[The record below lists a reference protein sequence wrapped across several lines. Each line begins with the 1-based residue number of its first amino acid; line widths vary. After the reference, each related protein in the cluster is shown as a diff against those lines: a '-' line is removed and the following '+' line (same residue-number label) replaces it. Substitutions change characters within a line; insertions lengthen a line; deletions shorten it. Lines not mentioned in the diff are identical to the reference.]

1 MRPSGR
7 CSEGSARARWGPVP
21 VLGGRRGLGLAL
33 VLLLL
38 ACGDS
43 AGGGGTAEALQPRA
57 LAPDFERLD
66 LEGRPVRLSVLRG
79 RAVVIDFWATWC
91 APCVFQPPELNAF
104 WREHR
109 DGGRVSVLGV
119 EVGGAAVEEIRQWAL
134 ENDAVAEYPILAGG
148 DEALARAFGA
158 YGFPAMVIVAPDGRI
173 DSVHHG
179 VTSAE
184 EVAELV
190 VPLLEV
196 PVREVEA
203 GGVSR
208 PDLSRPDAKGT

>member
-7 CSEGSARARWGPVP
+7 CSEGGTRARRGPAAA
-21 VLGGRRGLGLAL
+21 LAACGGLGLL
-33 VLLLL
+33 LLLL
-38 ACGDS
+38 ACGDPV
-43 AGGGGTAEALQPRA
+43 AGGDAAEMSQARP

-66 LEGRPVRLSVLRG
+66 LEGLPVRLSALRG

-91 APCVFQPPELNAF
+91 APCVFQPAELNAF

-119 EVGGAAVEEIRQWAL
+119 EVSGASVEEIRQWAL
-134 ENDAVAEYPILAGG
+134 DNDAVAEYPILAGG

-173 DSVHHG
+173 ASLQHG
-179 VTSAE
+179 VASAE
-184 EVAELV
+184 EVAEIVL
-190 VPLLEV
+190 PLLRA
-196 PVREVEA
+196 PVREA
-203 GGVSR
+203 GVDPDAR
-208 PDLSRPDAKGT
+208 PDPSRGDAKGL